1 MNKTILAAGLGLT
14 VPLLVVFAV
23 SFGKDPH
30 KVESPLVG
38 RSAPA
43 FQLRPLDGG
52 SPVSLAGLKG
62 TPVVV
67 NFWATWC
74 GPCVQEHHVLQR
86 GFESYG
92 RDVQFLGIVYEDT
105 EDRIHEFLRK
115 SGGAYPTLVDD
126 AGKSAIAY
134 GVYGVPE
141 TFFIDAEG
149 TIVAKHEGP
158 LDADALRGYLRRVMK
173 P

>member
-1 MNKTILAAGLGLT
+1 MNKTVLAAGLGLT
-14 VPLLVVFAV
+14 LPLLVIFAL

-30 KVESPLVG
+30 KVASPLVG
-38 RSAPA
+38 RNAPA
-43 FQLRPLDGG
+43 FQLQPLGG
-52 SPVSLAGLKG
+52 GTPVSLASLKG

-74 GPCVQEHHVLQR
+74 QPCVQEHHVLQR
-86 GFESYG
+86 GFETYG
-92 RDVQFLGIVYEDT
+92 KDVQFLGIVYEDT
-105 EDRIHEFLRK
+105 EDRIRDFLRR

-141 TFFIDAEG
+141 TFFIDADG

-158 LDADALRGYLRRVMK
+158 LDANTLRGYLRKVMK
-173 P
+173 R